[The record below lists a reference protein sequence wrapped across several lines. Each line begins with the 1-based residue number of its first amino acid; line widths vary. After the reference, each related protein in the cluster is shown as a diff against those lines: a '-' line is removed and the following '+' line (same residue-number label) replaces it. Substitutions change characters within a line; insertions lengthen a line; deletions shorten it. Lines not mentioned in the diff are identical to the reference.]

1 MRPTQ
6 TLLGGGG
13 GPPVGKF
20 NRYALCPKRP
30 WSIGERATRRRAGLG
45 PAAPRRC
52 SAVGLLFAV
61 LPRAIGSISYR
72 TSLLTRDTKP
82 CRYIGGWGDFGG
94 LKQKGIITYGIS
106 PNRQRP
112 LAGAAN
118 AAVFNTWR
126 RFRGQVLYVV
136 PPFVAAYYAMQWAI
150 HRNEYLYSKEGRHEL
165 ET

>member
-20 NRYALCPKRP
+20 NRYALCPKRSFYRGARNEEACGP
-30 WSIGERATRRRAGLG
+30 W
-45 PAAPRRC
+45 PCPPRRC
-52 SAVGLLFAV
+52 SAVGLLSAI